1 MVQDQPVGLPPL
13 NLNLAHRLITESRVD
28 PLLRGYGD
36 RPAANLDEIAETLV
50 KVSQLAAELAEIV
63 EAEIDPLLA
72 DSQGVLAVAARIR
85 VAPSEQPADARLAIR
100 AYPTELEK
108 TVQARDGKTLRL
120 RPIRPEDEPALH
132 EFVRRQSP
140 EDRRL
145 RFFSHVKELDHRMAA
160 RLTQIDYDREMAL
173 ILFDPLATT
182 PEILGVMRIFADAD
196 GARAEYAGAVRS
208 DLKGMGLG
216 RLLLEEIIEYCRQ
229 RGIGEVWGEVL
240 AENEPMLRLVHR
252 LGFSV
257 KTDPEDRSVML
268 VSKPLPGGGPA
279 GASQGEPRRNGETE
293 PV

>member
-1 MVQDQPVGLPPL
+1 MQAVGLPPL
-13 NLNLAHRLITESRVD
+13 NLNLAHRLITESRID
-28 PLLRGYGD
+28 SLLRGYGD

-100 AYPTELEK
+100 AYPTELER
-108 TVQARDGKTLRL
+108 TVRARDGQMLML
-120 RPIRPEDEPALH
+120 RPIRPEDEPALQ

-145 RFFSHVKELDHRMAA
+145 RFFSQVKQLDHRMAA
-160 RLTQIDYDREMAL
+160 RLTQIDYDREMAF
-173 ILFDPLATT
+173 ILLDPVATT
-182 PEILGVMRIFADAD
+182 PEILGVMRISADAD
-196 GARAEYAGAVRS
+196 GSRAEYAGAIRS
-208 DLKGMGLG
+208 DLKGRGFG
-216 RLLLEEIIEYCRQ
+216 RLLLEEIIDYCRR

-240 AENEPMLRLVHR
+240 AENEPMLRLVRR

-257 KTDPEDRSVML
+257 KADPQDRSVL
-268 VSKPLPGGGPA
+268 FVSKRLPDGGPA
-279 GASQGEPRRNGETE
+279 GPTQGEEPRS
-293 PV
+293 